1 MPDDT
6 TGFKEIRGKPLFGG
20 LTGTQE
26 LYSIAGLNTH
36 TRRYAVFNNVSYRL
50 IFSREV
56 TFNLPMLRPSRVTRR
71 TVFGS
76 ILLPCPAPITT
87 NPTADPRIERD
98 TLPHFWQE
106 QLGIQLAPS
115 GG

>member
-87 NPTADPRIERD
+87 K
-98 TLPHFWQE
+98 PHCGSTDRTGYSSPFWQE

>member
-50 IFSREV
+50 IF
-56 TFNLPMLRPSRVTRR
+56 LQ
-71 TVFGS
+71 GS
-76 ILLPCPAPITT
+76 YL
-87 NPTADPRIERD
+87 
-98 TLPHFWQE
+98 
-106 QLGIQLAPS
+106 
-115 GG
+115 